1 MVEQTTDGLL
11 ANGDNTVTKLK
22 KLIHGLKAHEQI
34 KYLAV
39 LMLYISRRV
48 SKREGS
54 VFDLSN
60 LKSTPIPVAG
70 SAALLIDIVIESDI
84 LKSALIDILTADN
97 SSATINSPTLLRA
110 VMALFA
116 ADQDSLEI
124 IMEKNLGK
132 FGDRLYIKHSPI
144 LQQETTVQILLLATG
159 YLHRK
164 QPMFVFTVA
173 RSSTHTQGIS
183 NRLAASSERARWLG
197 MIVGMALSDLID
209 KADNRMVFDDDEVKT
224 DEAKW
229 YLQLTRCNDKPGSL
243 QDFRDVLL
251 SNSGKKT
258 TIIAKSKTVPSPQ
271 KSHKQKQVSRPEAKT
286 NRKKLTTSVL
296 KIVELDDDDEED
308 DLIPYPKPDSDPS
321 DSEEDPTLIQRN
333 KPRPPVYIRDLIS
346 GLRETESYDRFNVAL
361 TNAASLIRRKVNF
374 GKEVSDHAEELC
386 SILMNLRDTFEME
399 NFEDL
404 RQDAM
409 IAVLIAKPSEI
420 ALQLATSFFTGDY
433 SIQQRTTILAALGL
447 GARELAGFNDQSSS
461 AETSFPSKQLPRH
474 LHALYSNSHTNTLN
488 LTAAKLEHTALEP
501 LALEAADK
509 LTGPNALKV
518 RPFSSRLDPTKQAAR
533 SRRIENKLAAVVAD
547 AFFFPLA
554 GRFQAAYRAA
564 GGAPASVY
572 LSPFLLPT
580 FLRTLAVV
588 LNAAGPG
595 TLALPAMT
603 AELWDLLLVLRAAA
617 LAERDVQVLE
627 ALLFAMLMLLEV
639 NEDKERL
646 ARDHGRE
653 LVETQEWSRMVLEC
667 MQDGGQEGERVR
679 MLAAGVIIRVGEV
692 VERWQRIMTGSF
704 IDS

>member
-1 MVEQTTDGLL
+1 
-11 ANGDNTVTKLK
+11 
-22 KLIHGLKAHEQI
+22 
-34 KYLAV
+34 
-39 LMLYISRRV
+39 MLYISRRI
-48 SKREGS
+48 SKRDGS
-54 VFDLSN
+54 LFDLSS

-70 SAALLIDIVIESDI
+70 SSALLIKILTGNDI
-84 LKSALIDILTADN
+84 LKSALIDTLTADN
-97 SSATINSPTLLRA
+97 SSATISSPIVLRA

-116 ADQDSLEI
+116 VDQDSLEI
-124 IMEKNLGK
+124 IMEKNLNK
-132 FGDRLYIKHSPI
+132 FGDKLYIKHSPI

-159 YLHRK
+159 YLHRR

-183 NRLAASSERARWLG
+183 NRLAASSERVRWLG

-209 KADNRMVFDDDEVKT
+209 KPDNRMVFDDDEIKT
-224 DEAKW
+224 EEAKW

-243 QDFRDVLL
+243 QDFRDALL
-251 SNSGKKT
+251 SNSGNKT
-258 TIIAKSKTVPSPQ
+258 TIIYKSKTVLSHQ
-271 KSHKQKQVSRPEAKT
+271 KSGKQKQISKPEAKSKS
-286 NRKKLTTSVL
+286 NRKKPTTSVL

-361 TNAASLIRRKVNF
+361 TNSAGLIRRKANF
-374 GKEVSDHAEELC
+374 GKEVSDYAEELA
-386 SILMNLRDTFEME
+386 SILMNLQDTFEME
-399 NFEDL
+399 NFEEL
-404 RQDAM
+404 RQNAI

-433 SIQQRTTILAALGL
+433 SIQQRTAILAALGL
-447 GARELAGFNDQSSS
+447 GARELAGFNDKPSS
-461 AETSFPSKQLPRH
+461 AETSFPSKQLPPH
-474 LHALYSNSHTNTLN
+474 LHALYSTSHTNTLN

-501 LALEAADK
+501 LALDAADK

-518 RPFSSRLDPTKQAAR
+518 RPFSSRLDPAKQAAR

-554 GRFQAAYRAA
+554 GRFRAAYRAA
-564 GGAPASVY
+564 GGAPASVH

-603 AELWDLLLVLRAAA
+603 AELWDLLLGLRAAA

-627 ALLFAMLMLLEV
+627 ALLFALLMLLEV

-653 LVETQEWSRMVLEC
+653 LVETQEWSRMVLER
-667 MQDGGQEGERVR
+667 MQDGGKEGERVR

-692 VERWQRIMTGSF
+692 VERWQRVMTGSF